1 MDKPGLSWQHQVMG
15 VFSSA
20 ADRRVSADE
29 REHLVALLQ
38 DAHVD
43 ERLSPHTFAERI
55 ERLYLARTE
64 GELRALVADLSQP
77 GRVAR
82 WLEGLA
88 GWAAACTSRCA
99 DAWAAAKAPVLVLP
113 SEGVVLLGRSRKCE
127 CVIPDPTVSRR
138 HATLRR
144 IGDGWELRD
153 ICSLNGTYVNGRR
166 ITEALT
172 VRAGDGVSFGSARFR
187 LAELRRDSR

>member
-1 MDKPGLSWQHQVMG
+1 MDKPGLWWQNQVMG
-15 VFSSA
+15 VLSSA

-29 REHLVALLQ
+29 REHLVAVLQ

-64 GELRALVADLSQP
+64 KELRAVVADLSQP
-77 GRVAR
+77 GHFER
-82 WLEGLA
+82 WLEALA
-88 GWAAACTSRCA
+88 GWAATCTSRCA
-99 DAWAAAKAPVLVLP
+99 EAWAAAKSPVLVLP
-113 SEGVVLLGRSRKCE
+113 AEGIVLLGRSRKCE
-127 CVIPDPTVSRR
+127 CVISDPTVSRQ

-144 IGDGWELRD
+144 IDDGWELRD
-153 ICSLNGTYVNGRR
+153 IGSLNGTYVNGRR
-166 ITEALT
+166 ITDAFT

-187 LAELRRDSR
+187 FAELRRDSR